1 MTLRLRRSELS
12 TPASSPKMI
21 EKAMATDAD
30 MVFLDLEDAVAP
42 AQKEAARKNAVDAL
56 RNLDWGKKVRAV
68 RVNGADTH
76 WAHDDVIEVVEGAG
90 ARLDVIIVPKPK
102 APRDIWYFDTLLA
115 QLELKLDLKKKIGLE
130 AIIEESAAL
139 ACVEQI
145 AGCCPR
151 LESLILGFG
160 DLSKS
165 LGMRF
170 DRVHD
175 PADNLW
181 HYARARLITACRA
194 NGIDAIDGP
203 SGNIRD
209 LEAYRRE
216 ASRAAARGAVGKT
229 ALHPSQIEIANEV
242 FGPSASG

>member
-1 MTLRLRRSELS
+1 M
-12 TPASSPKMI
+12 
-21 EKAMATDAD
+21 
-30 MVFLDLEDAVAP
+30 
-42 AQKEAARKNAVDAL
+42 
-56 RNLDWGKKVRAV
+56 
-68 RVNGADTH
+68 
-76 WAHDDVIEVVEGAG
+76 
-90 ARLDVIIVPKPK
+90 
-102 APRDIWYFDTLLA
+102 LA

-216 ASRAAARGAVGKT
+216 ASRAAALGAVGKT

>member
-1 MTLRLRRSELS
+1 MSIRRRRSELS
-12 TPASSPKMI
+12 TPASNPKMI
-21 EKAMATDAD
+21 ESAIASAAD
-30 MVFLDLEDAVAP
+30 LVSLDLEDGVP
-42 AQKEAARKNAVDAL
+42 KELKQAGRRNAIAAL
-56 RNLDWGKKVRAV
+56 RELDWGSKIRAI
-68 RVNGADTH
+68 RVNGLDTR
-76 WAHDDVIEVVEGAG
+76 WGFDDVVGVVEAAG
-90 ARLDVIIVPKPK
+90 DRLDVILVPKPQ

-216 ASRAAARGAVGKT
+216 ASRAAALGAVGKT

-242 FGPSASG
+242 FGPSALS

>member
-1 MTLRLRRSELS
+1 
-12 TPASSPKMI
+12 MI
-21 EKAMATDAD
+21 ESAIASAAD
-30 MVFLDLEDAVAP
+30 LVSLDLEDGVP
-42 AQKEAARKNAVDAL
+42 KELKETGRKNAIAAL
-56 RNLDWGKKVRAV
+56 RELDWGNKIRAV
-68 RVNGADTH
+68 RVNGLDTR
-76 WAHDDVIEVVEGAG
+76 WGLDDVIGVVEAAG
-90 ARLDVIIVPKPK
+90 DRLDVILVPKPR

-115 QLELKLDLKKKIGLE
+115 QLELRHDLKKKIGLE

-145 AGCCPR
+145 AGCCSR

-170 DRVHD
+170 DIAND
-175 PADNLW
+175 PAENIW
-181 HYARARLITACRA
+181 HYARARLIAACRA

-203 SGNIRD
+203 FGNVRD
-209 LEAYRRE
+209 LDAYRRE
-216 ASRAAARGAVGKT
+216 ASRAAALGAVGKT

-242 FGPSASG
+242 FGPPASS